1 MNQHQEKVFEKIKEI
16 SQAPSVTPKNPS
28 ELLQTVA
35 ELTFD
40 GVALM
45 QAIKVAITN
54 DIKNKRSLNVEDVIR
69 AIDVA
74 HTAGILKVMLHDM
87 NDKEIMEELVNE
99 VE

>member
-1 MNQHQEKVFEKIKEI
+1 MTQHQQQVFEKIKEI
-16 SQAPSVTPKNPS
+16 SQAPSAVPKNPS
-28 ELLQTVA
+28 ALLETVA
-35 ELTFD
+35 QLTFD

-45 QAIKVAITN
+45 QAIKHAITN
-54 DIKNKRSLNVEDVIR
+54 DLKNKRSLNIDDVIK

-99 VE
+99 VG